1 MKRRPNQVDWE
12 AKTDPGAPLTE
23 ANGIPRVKRGPP
35 IGKGWLQLERVN
47 THASSFRRKKERA
60 SSSKS
65 YFVKL
70 STSCP
75 FTRHLRSI
83 GQETCLLN
91 ERAKGSRTVKV
102 VEEVRKE
109 HVLARVMLAAPSEQS
124 LCPSKTPGLRGIPR
138 QMAQSV
144 GCLRLTRPSQTAAR
158 RDR

>member
-1 MKRRPNQVDWE
+1 MRQVLGAKRNVLV
-12 AKTDPGAPLTE
+12 AV
-23 ANGIPRVKRGPP
+23 RVTVSSC
-35 IGKGWLQLERVN
+35 QLLVL
-47 THASSFRRKKERA
+47 
-60 SSSKS
+60 
-65 YFVKL
+65 L
-70 STSCP
+70 SP
-75 FTRHLRSI
+75 RHLRSI

-158 RDR
+158 RDH